1 MQETMREYQ
10 SRCKYLVK
18 NGCPLIELNEYRNF
32 KDIFSSYEFK
42 KIMNEKQKRKNKRH
56 RTKKKYKEL
65 YLIKELLI
73 QEKLGENAKIVFG
86 TLTLDNEHLSKKE
99 DTYIRK
105 INKWLKDHFIYCILN
120 KDYGKKNEREHYH
133 FIGLTIEE
141 LIDTNVKS
149 KTGRTLLK
157 LTQQDYELGFE
168 PTLEI
173 IDEDIDK
180 TVNYLLK
187 LNNHSNK
194 IGTRSRVRIV
204 KSNILPFLLIKYGL
218 KYKKGEIK
226 SIKKEINYVN

>member
-1 MQETMREYQ
+1 MKETMRKYQ
-10 SRCKYLVK
+10 SRCKYLIE

-32 KDIFSSYEFK
+32 KDMFSLYEFK
-42 KIMNEKQKRKNKRH
+42 KIMNEKQNRKNKRY

-65 YLIKELLI
+65 YQIKDI
-73 QEKLGENAKIVFG
+73 IGNNAKIVFG
-86 TLTLDNEHLSKKE
+86 TLTLDDEHLNKKE

-133 FIGLTIEE
+133 FIGLTTEE
-141 LIDTNVKS
+141 LIDINVKS

-157 LTQQDYELGFE
+157 LTKQNYELGFE

-173 IDEDIDK
+173 IDEEIDK

-194 IGTRSRVRIV
+194 VGTKSRVRIV
-204 KSNILPFLLIKYGL
+204 KSPKAKYIILTYALEDS
-218 KYKKGEIK
+218 KGEIK
-226 SIKKEINYVN
+226 FKKFIRNYVN